1 MVLNTTTG
9 FYRHAYEPAMNDHPG
24 AWAVMETILN
34 AVMYA
39 EADPMLTEAQQAFQ
53 TRVRPMIGRITSM
66 MCTTLDMSVAQPPP
80 SVDVRTKRQ
89 VVEDLAARLDLDVPP
104 RSKGS
109 SVRVELLQGIAAKV
123 CEEVV
128 NDTTKPG
135 LYRAIMA
142 ELSPGFDASRVLST
156 GGTITLEG
164 LIALDE
170 AVLKTHGKR

>member
-1 MVLNTTTG
+1 T
-9 FYRHAYEPAMNDHPG
+9 
-24 AWAVMETILN
+24 
-34 AVMYA
+34 
-39 EADPMLTEAQQAFQ
+39 
-53 TRVRPMIGRITSM
+53 
-66 MCTTLDMSVAQPPP
+66 
-80 SVDVRTKRQ
+80 Q
-89 VVEDLAARLDLDVPP
+89 VVEDLAARLDLDVPT